1 MKHQQA
7 TAPKFFSRKRCIIFS
22 IIALLL
28 IALSIIAAQP
38 KIANKLSSLINST
51 RLDRSPGESA
61 FPDIDK
67 ANLSPTRQKIISLAK
82 TEFKAQSAGTK
93 FSQGAKEPWCA
104 NFVSYIMNQAGAP
117 LKNPHTGGWRIPG
130 TFTLREYYEANGR
143 FKPANSDYQPLP
155 GDAAIYRNS
164 PVFGD
169 HANIVLK
176 NDNGVLTTVGG
187 NETNRIRVF
196 VNHDKQYDGLLEY
209 AYQQIT
215 NFSGQC
221 CVLKLKRSQL
231 IVSAR
236 KIRPAHRPPRY

>member
-7 TAPKFFSRKRCIIFS
+7 TLPKFFSKKRCIILS

-28 IALSIIAAQP
+28 IALSVIATQP
-38 KIANKLSSLINST
+38 KIADKLSSLVNSV
-51 RLDRSPGESA
+51 RLDRSPGEAA
-61 FPDIDK
+61 FPDIDT

-82 TEFKAQSAGTK
+82 TEFKAQSAGAK
-93 FSQGAKEPWCA
+93 FCQGAKEAWCA
-104 NFVSYIMNQAGAP
+104 NFVSWIIHQAGTP

-143 FKPANSDYQPLP
+143 FKPANSGYQPLP
-155 GDAAIYRNS
+155 GDVAIYRNS

-169 HANIVLK
+169 HTNIVLK

-196 VNHDKQYDGLLEY
+196 VNRDKQYDGLLGY
-209 AYQQIT
+209 GVP
-215 NFSGQC
+215 N
-221 CVLKLKRSQL
+221 
-231 IVSAR
+231 
-236 KIRPAHRPPRY
+236 